1 MKRWGVVKTTIVGG
15 VLVLLPLVVLALV
28 VGKAVQISLLV
39 AEPLGRILPID
50 TLAGVAIADVLAVLA
65 IVAVCYLAGLAARI
79 EVFKKKSAR
88 LEEFLVASLPGYT
101 FAKTVLTGLA
111 KADDEVG
118 RMKPI
123 LVTLDDM
130 RQIAFEVER
139 TSAGLVVVYLPGAPN
154 PWSGTVGYFTTDRV
168 EALDMRPHE
177 AVKLIRTLGRN
188 SARCLPGQKPAANPT
203 DRP

>member
-28 VGKAVQISLLV
+28 VGKAVQFSLLV
-39 AEPLGRILPID
+39 AEPLGRLLPID
-50 TLAGVAIADVLAVLA
+50 TLAGVAIADVFAVLA

-88 LEEFLVASLPGYT
+88 LEEVLVASLPGYT

-154 PWSGTVGYFTTDRV
+154 PWSGTVGYFTMDRV
-168 EALDMRPHE
+168 EALDMLPHE

-188 SARCLPGQKPAANPT
+188 SARCLPGQEAVANRT